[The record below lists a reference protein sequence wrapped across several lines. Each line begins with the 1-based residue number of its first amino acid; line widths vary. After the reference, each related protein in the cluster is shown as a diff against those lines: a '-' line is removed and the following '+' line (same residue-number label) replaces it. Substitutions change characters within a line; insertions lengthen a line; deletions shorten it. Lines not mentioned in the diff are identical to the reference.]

1 MKKMD
6 EKKFDPDMTIHA
18 PFEILCRV
26 DKKYVVLII
35 N

>member
-6 EKKFDPDMTIHA
+6 EKKFDPDMTIHT
-18 PFEILCRV
+18 PFEIPCRV